1 VLNEGTTKL
10 QSTEDR
16 LATIDRS
23 GGELELG
30 CSMSRGRRG
39 EAWAQNGIGGGR
51 GVLMGALYRAGRR
64 WWGEETADRA
74 AVVENQSFHFEAV
87 EERERSRSSAI

>member
-1 VLNEGTTKL
+1 MKL

-51 GVLMGALYRAGRR
+51 
-64 WWGEETADRA
+64 
-74 AVVENQSFHFEAV
+74 
-87 EERERSRSSAI
+87 RSSWVLYIGQGGGGGERRRPTGQQWWKINPSILKP